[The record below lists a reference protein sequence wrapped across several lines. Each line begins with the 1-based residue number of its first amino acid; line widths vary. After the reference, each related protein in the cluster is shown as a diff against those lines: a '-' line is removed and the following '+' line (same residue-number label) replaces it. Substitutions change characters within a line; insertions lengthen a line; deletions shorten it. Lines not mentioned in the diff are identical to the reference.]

1 MHGGCCEGM
10 CTNCLPPSL
19 VFVVKMIGEAEYE
32 EIQETQLSAL
42 IEVKENDA
50 CNVRASIGEP
60 PHTDVVVVYEETLQ
74 TLLHMSIILIKQL
87 Q

>member
-32 EIQETQLSAL
+32 EIQETQLSTL

-50 CNVRASIGEP
+50 CQQHIVRASIREP
-60 PHTDVVVVYEETLQ
+60 PNTDVVVVYEETHTHLYSCSRM
-74 TLLHMSIILIKQL
+74 H
-87 Q
+87 